1 MKKLDDIPR
10 TNIYEVPDGYFEGL
24 PTIIQSR
31 LSDQNQRNPSF
42 RWALAGKF
50 AIPALVIMTTAGIFW
65 YQYEGSSNNPQKMIE
80 SVSSQNLI
88 SFLQESEISEEELL
102 HSVDLDN
109 SDVESLSTDSW
120 NNLDASDLE
129 KELEK
134 EI

>member
-1 MKKLDDIPR
+1 MKMKKLDDIPR

-65 YQYEGSSNNPQKMIE
+65 YQYEGSSNNPQKRIR
-80 SVSSQNLI
+80 
-88 SFLQESEISEEELL
+88 SFSEGLWKNHRIDTKIYPPQS
-102 HSVDLDN
+102 
-109 SDVESLSTDSW
+109 
-120 NNLDASDLE
+120 
-129 KELEK
+129 
-134 EI
+134 